1 MKTGKSKDADDAII
15 DGFEQITQAFR
26 ILLSE
31 QARKHDL
38 SPLQVQLLIHLRRE
52 GEVRVSSLAQ
62 HFSLTK
68 ATISEAIKSLESK
81 NIIGKH
87 KDPADARSYAIR
99 LTEWGAN
106 IAHIASFYTEPLR
119 RILAPVAVQEKE
131 ILLKNIIGILRKL
144 QPGQA

>member
-1 MKTGKSKDADDAII
+1 MKTGKTEDLDDGVI
-15 DGFEQITQAFR
+15 DGFIQIAQAFR
-26 ILLSE
+26 LLLSE

-38 SPLQVQLLIHLRRE
+38 SPLQVQLLIHLQQE

-62 HFSLTK
+62 HFGLTK
-68 ATISEAIKSLESK
+68 ATISEAVKSLESK

-87 KDPADARSYAIR
+87 KDQADARSYAIR

-119 RILAPVAVQEKE
+119 RIIAPVAVQEKE
-131 ILLKNIIGILRKL
+131 ILLKNIKGILRKL